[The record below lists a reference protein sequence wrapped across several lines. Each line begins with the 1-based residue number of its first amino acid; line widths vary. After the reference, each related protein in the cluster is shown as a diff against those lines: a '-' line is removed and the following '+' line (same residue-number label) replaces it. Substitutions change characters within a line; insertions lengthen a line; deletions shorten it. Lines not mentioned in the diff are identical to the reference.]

1 MNELGFHGER
11 AIVGDPGSVMAS
23 ANMWRGRSSMISTNI
38 SLPPRWSV
46 VATLSG
52 MGEVTWLA
60 LNRNISGH

>member
-11 AIVGDPGSVMAS
+11 AIVADPGSVMAS

-52 MGEVTWLA
+52 MGELT
-60 LNRNISGH
+60 